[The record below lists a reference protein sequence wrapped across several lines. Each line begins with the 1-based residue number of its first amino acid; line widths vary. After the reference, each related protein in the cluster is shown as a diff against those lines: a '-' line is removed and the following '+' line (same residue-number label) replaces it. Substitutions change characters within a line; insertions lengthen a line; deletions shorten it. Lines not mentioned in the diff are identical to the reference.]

1 MTDTRPMEQRALT
14 IAGVKLFCSVQLI
27 YENAKAAQHI
37 DTPAAMRVM
46 LNKLRFEC
54 GKVNK
59 KFWENLSSEEE
70 QVFQDKL
77 RRIEIILEE

>member
-1 MTDTRPMEQRALT
+1 MNEQQKKLT

-27 YENAKAAQHI
+27 YENAKGAQHA
-37 DTPAAMRVM
+37 DTPAPMKTM

-70 QVFQDKL
+70 LVFQDKI
-77 RRIEIILEE
+77 RQIEKILEE